1 MASRQPFAREG
12 SIRITSVFRVF
23 LPEGPEGRKEEGDPG
38 LGEPPQMQADAN
50 GEVKNERIRSR
61 IV

>member
-23 LPEGPEGRKEEGDPG
+23 LPEGRKEEGDSG
-38 LGEPPQMQADAN
+38 LGGPLQMQADAN